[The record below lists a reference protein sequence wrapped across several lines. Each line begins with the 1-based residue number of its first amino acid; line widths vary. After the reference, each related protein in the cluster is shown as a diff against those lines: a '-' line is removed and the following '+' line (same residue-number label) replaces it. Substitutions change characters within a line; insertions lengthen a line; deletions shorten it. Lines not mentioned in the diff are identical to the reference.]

1 MSRLQ
6 VVMVSRQTTGP
17 NHTNVACNP
26 IGRRFNKA
34 RNRCNSNATI
44 SWFEIVA
51 GELHATLIAGTAQ
64 RLRAKCAWSS
74 NAQRTP
80 RATSVEGADGPAG
93 PGRASSRR
101 AERSSQRGR
110 RAGGRARRRP
120 EHRWRSQQ
128 EHRWRSQ
135 QEHRWRRLGLIDKR
149 LGPGTCERY
158 RARSQTPCQ
167 SSDTGVTP

>member
-1 MSRLQ
+1 
-6 VVMVSRQTTGP
+6 MVSRQTTGP
-17 NHTNVACNP
+17 NHTNVACNS

-34 RNRCNSNATI
+34 RNRCNSNAAN
-44 SWFEIVA
+44 SKFEMVA
-51 GELHATLIAGTAQ
+51 RE
-64 RLRAKCAWSS
+64 LRAKLIVSPAVEDTRTTAEIDQTSTRH
-74 NAQRTP
+74 RTP

-128 EHRWRSQ
+128 EHRWR
-135 QEHRWRRLGLIDKR
+135 RLGLIDKR

-158 RARSQTPCQ
+158 RDRSQTPCQ